1 MIGDDIYKIK
11 GIELEKVKQNSPLD
25 QWFYGMIQK
34 KESELTLLDLS
45 RLLRQEIYLDIAI
58 PLAWKKILENP
69 FCGEMYEGQLVELL
83 IRTLENNSEKKEN
96 SFYRFFVQDIAQKIE
111 THEWGNDEEKNEYKR
126 LTEELERLFE

>member
-1 MIGDDIYKIK
+1 MIEDDIYKIK

-58 PLAWKKILENP
+58 PLACKKILENP

-96 SFYRFFVQDIAQKIE
+96 GFYRLFAQDIAQKID
-111 THEWGNDEEKNEYKR
+111 THEWGSDEEKNEYKR

>member
-45 RLLRQEIYLDIAI
+45 RLLRQDIYFDTAI
-58 PLAWKKILENP
+58 PLAWKNTLATP
-69 FCGEMYEGQLVELL
+69 FC
-83 IRTLENNSEKKEN
+83 R
-96 SFYRFFVQDIAQKIE
+96 
-111 THEWGNDEEKNEYKR
+111 
-126 LTEELERLFE
+126 